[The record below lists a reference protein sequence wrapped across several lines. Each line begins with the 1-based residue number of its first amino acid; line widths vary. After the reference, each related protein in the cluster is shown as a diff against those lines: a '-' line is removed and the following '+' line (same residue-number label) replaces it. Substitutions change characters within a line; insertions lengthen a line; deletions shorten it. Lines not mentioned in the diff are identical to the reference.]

1 MAINGKITM
10 AYFIST
16 VRYDKMQ
23 ENGTVKRVNEHYL
36 VDAISVSEAE
46 AHTAEYITPFISGE
60 FSIPTVKRAKIAE
73 VFKADCDY
81 FWLVKVAFITIDE
94 KTGQQKKSI
103 SQILV
108 QADDFGDAC
117 EAFGKGMKGT
127 LADFEIQSVSLS
139 NIIDYI
145 PFKAK

>member
-1 MAINGKITM
+1 M

-36 VDAISVSEAE
+36 VDAVSVSDAE
-46 AHTAEYITPFISGE
+46 ARTAEYITPYISGE
-60 FSIPTVKRAKIAE
+60 FSIPTIKRSKIAE
-73 VFKADCDY
+73 VFKGDCDY
-81 FWLVKVAFITIDE
+81 FWLVKVAFVTIDE
-94 KTGQQKKSI
+94 KSGAEKKSI

-108 QADDFGDAC
+108 QADDFAEAC
-117 EAFGKGMKGT
+117 ETFSKEMKGT
-127 LADFEIQSVSLS
+127 MADFELQSVSLS